1 MRFDAALVAAAGAAA
16 GGGETPI
23 SGPLHDSAALAQAG
37 IPTVML
43 FTSSIDGVSHA
54 RAEDT
59 SEHDLAAGVEALH
72 ALVTRL
78 LDGG

>member
-1 MRFDAALVAAAGAAA
+1 MRFDSGLVAAAGAVT
-16 GGGETPI
+16 GGGEPLI

-43 FTSSIDGVSHA
+43 FTSSIDGISHA

-59 SEHDLAAGVEALH
+59 HEPALVAGIEALG
-72 ALVTRL
+72 AFVSRL
-78 LDGG
+78 LD

>member
-1 MRFDAALVAAAGAAA
+1 MRFHSELVAAAGVAA

-43 FTSSIDGVSHA
+43 FTSSVDGVSHA
-54 RAEDT
+54 SGGT
-59 SEHDLAAGVEALH
+59 PPSTIAAAVNGGDCH
-72 ALVTRL
+72 AP
-78 LDGG
+78 